1 MEMAYS
7 LDCRRALRRDGDD
20 TWEDTP
26 REFPSYTR
34 GERKAWWDR
43 YQSVREAEE
52 HTRMVKRDLEEVEER
67 ALKRQRK
74 MQDKQ
79 TSTEKPKPERKRKTS
94 EPHPNEGKKAR
105 QSFSDSDSVDQFGD
119 IDDDGEAGEAQ
130 RAYHQW
136 KPSGI
141 TARDGSV

>member
-7 LDCRRALRRDGDD
+7 LDCRRSLRRDGDD

-34 GERKAWWDR
+34 AERKAWWDT
-43 YQSVREAEE
+43 YQRVRESEE
-52 HTRMVKRDLEEVEER
+52 HTRTMKRDLEDVEER

-74 MQDKQ
+74 MQDKH

-105 QSFSDSDSVDQFGD
+105 QSCSDSDDPFADDSGGCSV
-119 IDDDGEAGEAQ
+119 
-130 RAYHQW
+130 
-136 KPSGI
+136 
-141 TARDGSV
+141 

>member
-7 LDCRRALRRDGDD
+7 LDCRRSLCRDGDD

-34 GERKAWWDR
+34 AERKAWWDT
-43 YQSVREAEE
+43 YQSVRESEE

-105 QSFSDSDSVDQFGD
+105 QSFSDSDDQFA
-119 IDDDGEAGEAQ
+119 DDSE
-130 RAYHQW
+130 
-136 KPSGI
+136 
-141 TARDGSV
+141 

>member
-7 LDCRRALRRDGDD
+7 LDCRRSLRRDGDD

-34 GERKAWWDR
+34 GERKAGWDR
-43 YQSVREAEE
+43 YQIVREAEQ
-52 HTRMVKRDLEEVEER
+52 HTRMMKRDLEEVEER

-79 TSTEKPKPERKRKTS
+79 TSTEKPKPEKRKTS
-94 EPHPNEGKKAR
+94 APPPNEGTKAR
-105 QSFSDSDSVDQFGD
+105 HSISDSADQF
-119 IDDDGEAGEAQ
+119 DDDGDGETEAR
-130 RAYHQW
+130 RAYYLW
-136 KPSGI
+136 NPSGS
-141 TARDGSV
+141 TAGDGSV